1 MKLLTY
7 VDIFTNKRYIDDMEE
22 IKEYIKRKK
31 NIRDQWD
38 LVLIDD
44 NADELNAEAKD
55 VLSYQVKIDD
65 LDRALRI
72 ALAI

>member
-1 MKLLTY
+1 
-7 VDIFTNKRYIDDMEE
+7 MEE

-44 NADELNAEAKD
+44 NADESNAEAED
-55 VLSYQVKIDD
+55 VLPYQVEIDD
-65 LDRALRI
+65 LDRDPGI